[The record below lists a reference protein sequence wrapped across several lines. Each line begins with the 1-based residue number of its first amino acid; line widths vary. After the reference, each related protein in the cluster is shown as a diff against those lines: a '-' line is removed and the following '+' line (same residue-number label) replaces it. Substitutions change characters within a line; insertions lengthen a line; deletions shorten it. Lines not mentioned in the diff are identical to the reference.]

1 MFKQA
6 IFPHLYGYLI
16 VSLSYWV
23 SVFQGI
29 LEGGG
34 HMGLPDFA
42 GGPPRRILGFGGCV
56 SLSIIFFCQS
66 IPQNLVFDR
75 AQ

>member
-56 SLSIIFFCQS
+56 SLSIFFFLS
-66 IPQNLVFDR
+66 IHPSNFGF
-75 AQ
+75 